1 MDLSLSPE
9 LEAYREQ
16 VNRWFAA
23 NLPENQNTPEFKEPS
38 GSEWTVFGRE
48 WERKLYEGDYK
59 TASIGR
65 KNMVVKG

>member
-16 VNRWFAA
+16 VKLWFAA
-23 NLPENQNTPEFKEPS
+23 NLPEGWNTPEFKDLS
-38 GSEWTVFGRE
+38 DSELVVFGRE